1 MGKAVNNNIKPL
13 SAQLAL
19 FGFLLPLIL
28 ILALL
33 YIKVD
38 IKIALAAAIS
48 VESIFA
54 VYLGYSWEEIEKFA
68 LKGISRVNQT
78 VIVMLLIGMLI
89 GVWICAGSVQ
99 TMLYYGI
106 NMINPKFF
114 LPIAFFIC
122 IITSTMTGTSWG
134 TAGTMGIALIGIAQG
149 LNIPTAMAAGAI
161 ISGALVGDKLS
172 PLSDTT
178 LLAAA
183 VTEVKLYDHIISLC
197 HVTIPVSIIAAVF
210 YTFLGFRYV
219 GGTADLESIRI
230 LSESL
235 QSSCTISPLML
246 VPLIFVLLMSA
257 MKKPSIPVFAGGV
270 LLGIIWAI
278 VFQDM
283 ALSDVVKST
292 INGFVSK
299 TGNAD
304 IDKLLTRGGAMDMA
318 GTIFLCIGA
327 GMFAGV
333 FECTG
338 VLSRLMQSLVHVVKN
353 VGALVSAV
361 TITGIALMFG
371 GAGQSCTIT
380 LPAVAFRKA
389 FEDMDVHPS
398 VLSRTLECTGTV
410 LGSIVPWDASAIL
423 YSGLFGVSVMQYLPY
438 SLLSY
443 LSPIAAVVTAYIG
456 FGVFKYNE
464 EVHFFR
470 HKAKKS

>member
-1 MGKAVNNNIKPL
+1 MEKAVNNNIKPL

-19 FGFLLPLIL
+19 FGFFLPLIL

-235 QSSCTISPLML
+235 QSSCAISPLML

-278 VFQDM
+278 AFQDM

-304 IDKLLTRGGAMDMA
+304 IASVKLSSQ
-318 GTIFLCIGA
+318 F
-327 GMFAGV
+327 
-333 FECTG
+333 
-338 VLSRLMQSLVHVVKN
+338 H
-353 VGALVSAV
+353 
-361 TITGIALMFG
+361 
-371 GAGQSCTIT
+371 
-380 LPAVAFRKA
+380 
-389 FEDMDVHPS
+389 
-398 VLSRTLECTGTV
+398 
-410 LGSIVPWDASAIL
+410 
-423 YSGLFGVSVMQYLPY
+423 
-438 SLLSY
+438 
-443 LSPIAAVVTAYIG
+443 
-456 FGVFKYNE
+456 
-464 EVHFFR
+464 
-470 HKAKKS
+470 